1 MDITLELNEDEKLI
15 VSSVEEICR
24 KFDEKYWIEKDQKEE
39 FPIEFWNELA
49 KHGWAGINV
58 PVEYGGAGLSAMQ
71 IVLVVE
77 TISRLCGYSA
87 GNLYNLGP
95 CFGSEALIKYGTKK
109 QKEEFLPKLAKGMI
123 VSIGLTE
130 PVAGIDTPAI
140 KTFAVKEGD
149 EWIINGSKMWITG
162 FHMAEFMLTVTRTT
176 PIEKVQ
182 KRHQGI
188 TLFLIP
194 TKAKGIR
201 TKKIKKL
208 SMRCL
213 SSFEIFLDNVVVP
226 DEYRIG
232 NVGEG
237 FYMLLDLLN
246 LERIITAAMEVGT
259 GYQALERAVKYAKE
273 RISFGRPIGS
283 NQAIQFAL
291 AEAKIELD
299 AARLMV
305 YRAAKVYDESKDSRK
320 IGEASNSALYFA
332 AKAGHKATDIAIQ
345 VHGGL
350 GFSEEMTVERLWRDS
365 RLGMVAPVTRE
376 MILHYIGTHVLELPR
391 SF

>member
-58 PVEYGGAGLSAMQ
+58 PVEYGGAGVSAIQ
-71 IVLVVE
+71 LTLVVE
-77 TISRLCGYSA
+77 TVSRWCGYSA
-87 GNLYNLGP
+87 GNIYNYS
-95 CFGSEALIKYGTKK
+95 CFGSELVIKYGTKK
-109 QKEEFLPKLAKGMI
+109 QKNELLPKVSQGML
-123 VSIGLTE
+123 VSLGLTE
-130 PVAGIDTPAI
+130 PIAGLDTPAI
-140 KTFAVKEGD
+140 KTTAVREGD
-149 EWIINGSKMWITG
+149 EWIINGSKI
-162 FHMAEFMLTVTRTT
+162 FISALDVAEYMLTVTRTT

-208 SMRCL
+208 CMRCIH
-213 SSFEIFLDNVVVP
+213 SFEVFLDNVVIP

-237 FYMLLDLLN
+237 FYILLDLLD
-246 LERIITAAMEVGT
+246 LERIISAAASIGT

-299 AARLMV
+299 AARLML
-305 YRAAKVYDESKDSRK
+305 YRAAKVYDESKDQKK
-320 IGEASNSALYFA
+320 IGEAANSAWYFA
-332 AKAGHKATDIAIQ
+332 AKAGHKAADIAIQ
-345 VHGGL
+345 VHGGM
-350 GFSEEMTVERLWRDS
+350 GFSEEMTVERLWRDT
-365 RLGMVAPVTRE
+365 RLGLVAPVTRE
-376 MILHYIGTHVLELPR
+376 LLLHYIGTQVLGLPR

>member
-1 MDITLELNEDEKLI
+1 MDITLELNEEEKLI

-24 KFDEKYWIEKDQKEE
+24 KFDDVYWREKDQKEE
-39 FPIEFWNELA
+39 FPIEFWNELV

-58 PVEYGGAGLSAMQ
+58 PAEYGGAGLGATHV
-71 IVLVVE
+71 VLVVE

-95 CFGSEALIKYGTKK
+95 CFGTEALVKYGTKK
-109 QKEEFLPKLAKGMI
+109 QKDELLPKLAKGMI
-123 VSIGLTE
+123 VAIGLTE
-130 PVAGIDTPAI
+130 PVAGLDTPAI
-140 KTFAVKEGD
+140 KTTAVKEGD

-162 FHMAEFMLTVTRTT
+162 LHMAEYMLTVTRTT

-182 KRHQGI
+182 KRHQGL
-188 TLFLIP
+188 TLFLVP
-194 TKAKGIR
+194 TNAKEIR

-213 SSFEIFLDNVVVP
+213 SSFEVFLDNVVVP

-237 FYMLLDLLN
+237 FYVLLDLLD
-246 LERIITAAMEVGT
+246 LERIITAAMEVGV
-259 GYQALERAVKYAKE
+259 GYQALERSVKYAKE

-299 AARLMV
+299 AARLMI
-305 YRAAKVYDESKDSRK
+305 YRAAKIYDESKDLRK
-320 IGEASNSALYFA
+320 IGEASNATLYFA

-345 VHGGL
+345 VHGGM

-365 RLGMVAPVTRE
+365 RLGLMAPVSRE
-376 MILHYIGTHVLELPR
+376 MILHYIGTHVLGLPR

>member
-1 MDITLELNEDEKLI
+1 MDITLELNEEEKLI

-24 KFDEKYWIEKDQKEE
+24 KFDDAYWREKDQKEE
-39 FPIEFWNELA
+39 FPIEFWNELV

-58 PVEYGGAGLSAMQ
+58 PAEYGGAGLGAIQ
-71 IVLVVE
+71 LILIVEIV
-77 TISRLCGYSA
+77 SRWCGYSA
-87 GNLYNLGP
+87 GNLYNYS
-95 CFGSEALIKYGTKK
+95 CFSSELVIKYGTKK
-109 QKEEFLPKLAKGMI
+109 QKEELLPKAAKGMLT
-123 VSIGLTE
+123 SLGLTE
-130 PVAGIDTPAI
+130 PVAGLDTPAI
-140 KTFAVKEGD
+140 RTFAVKEGD
-149 EWIINGSKMWITG
+149 EWIINGSKMWTTA
-162 FHMAEFMLTVTRTT
+162 FHMADYMLTVTRTT
-176 PIEKVQ
+176 PIEKVE

-194 TKAKGIR
+194 TNAKGIR
-201 TKKIKKL
+201 TKRIKKL

-213 SSFEIFLDNVVVP
+213 GSFEVFLDNVVVP
-226 DEYRIG
+226 DDYRIG

-237 FYMLLDLLN
+237 FYILLDLLN
-246 LERIITAAMEVGT
+246 LERIITAAIAVGT
-259 GYQALERAVKYAKE
+259 GYQALERSVKYAKE

-299 AARLMV
+299 AARLMT
-305 YRAAKVYDESKDSRK
+305 YRAAKIYDESKDLRK

-350 GFSEEMTVERLWRDS
+350 GFSEEMTVERLWRDT
-365 RLGMVAPVTRE
+365 RLGLVAPVTRE
-376 MILHYIGTHVLELPR
+376 LLLHYIGTHVLGLPR